1 MKKVVIL
8 ISGRG
13 SNMEAIVRA
22 QIAGAQIAAVISN
35 RPDAAG
41 LSFAA
46 AHGIA
51 AQIVDHK
58 DYPSREAFDAAL
70 AATIDAHEPDLVVL
84 AGFMRVLTDG
94 FVSHYAGRLLN
105 IHPSL
110 LPSFPGLH
118 THRRAL
124 EAGVRVHGT
133 TVHFVTPTLD
143 CGPIVIQAVVPVL
156 PGDDEAALAARVL
169 EQEHRIYPQAVRWF
183 VEGRLS
189 LGADGR
195 VQVRSET
202 ASPAGWTVPPVEA

>member
-22 QIAGAQIAAVISN
+22 QIPGAQIAAVISN

-41 LSFAA
+41 LGFAA

-118 THRRAL
+118 THQRAL

-195 VQVRSET
+195 VEVSSET

>member
-22 QIAGAQIAAVISN
+22 QIPGAQIAAVISN

-41 LSFAA
+41 LGFAA

-195 VQVRSET
+195 VEVSSET